1 MNKNILKIILLIN
14 ILKFCYND
22 SECLKWNNSTDRS
35 SISLSTCTQYNDDNN
50 ESFSIY
56 NLSCCLLTMTYKNN
70 SDDKYCLT
78 ANKTNKDSIE
88 ERIELF
94 KLYDLNISRITID
107 CSSKHLNIALLFIIL
122 LII

>member
-1 MNKNILKIILLIN
+1 MNS
-14 ILKFCYND
+14 F
-22 SECLKWNNSTDRS
+22 NNRS
-35 SISLSTCTQYNDDNN
+35 SMVLTTCAQFNDDKN

-70 SDDKYCLT
+70 SNDKYCLT

-88 ERIELF
+88 ERIEMF
-94 KLYDLNISRITID
+94 KLYDQNISEITID
-107 CSSKHLNIALLFIIL
+107 CSSNHLNIALLFIIL

>member
-1 MNKNILKIILLIN
+1 MNKFPN
-14 ILKFCYND
+14 
-22 SECLKWNNSTDRS
+22 RS
-35 SISLSTCTQYNDDNN
+35 SMVLSTCTTFNDDKN